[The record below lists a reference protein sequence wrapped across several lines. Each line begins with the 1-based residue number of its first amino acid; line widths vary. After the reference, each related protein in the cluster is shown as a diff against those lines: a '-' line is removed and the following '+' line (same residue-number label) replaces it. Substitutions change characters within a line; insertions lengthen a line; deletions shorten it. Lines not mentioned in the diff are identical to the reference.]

1 MCCDTDEEF
10 VSEPGGI
17 KVRSAESPAV
27 TSSLHLLGRIEGVG
41 RKKNKRKEKK
51 KEKRFYLELKGKK
64 S

>member
-27 TSSLHLLGRIEGVG
+27 TSSLHLPGRIGG
-41 RKKNKRKEKK
+41 GGK
-51 KEKRFYLELKGKK
+51 KEEQEEGEEERKAVLPRAGG
-64 S
+64 